1 MIFLNALAFYRV
13 NDFEHIGKYLYQ
25 NAIFYCFL
33 GDKNRSK
40 RACFMIFKMRFSFK
54 TKFKA

>member
-40 RACFMIFKMRFSFK
+40 RARFYDF
-54 TKFKA
+54 

>member
-13 NDFEHIGKYLYQ
+13 NNFEHIGKYLYQ

-40 RACFMIFKMRFSFK
+40 RARFYDFLNAIFFQNKV
-54 TKFKA
+54 